1 MTNKKI
7 PVYVGDFS
15 DYDIRN
21 IPMSLGM
28 RMALVNFLRDLLDSQ
43 EKFETIFA
51 VPFSDKYRRLCR
63 TLLIPLTTNL
73 KLTENREPTRRAIAD
88 YEKNTRVIVLP
99 DYRESITANPVQK
112 KNLNQ
117 STGTS
122 IGRLVQHGKTM
133 VQAASLLTLIYVLV
147 FICSII

>member
-43 EKFETIFA
+43 EKYETFFA

-63 TLLIPLTTNL
+63 TLLVPLTTNL
-73 KLTENREPTRRAIAD
+73 KYKDNREPTRRAIAD
-88 YEKNTRVIVLP
+88 YEKNTHVIVLP
-99 DYRESITANPVQK
+99 GYREDNTATPVTK
-112 KNLNQ
+112 KNLSQ
-117 STGTS
+117 TTGTAV
-122 IGRLVQHGKTM
+122 GRLVQHGKTIA
-133 VQAASLLTLIYVLV
+133 QAASLLTLIYILV
-147 FICSII
+147 FISSII